1 MGDGKLLSDSL
12 ELFPCILVPLSISP
26 IVKVGLFG

>member
-26 IVKVGLFG
+26 IVKVGLSG